1 MDELPG
7 PSQETNVRLNLL
19 RDIAVF
25 QAKLIV
31 DGLRDLMLV
40 PASLIAGI
48 MSLASGSDGKPGTHQ
63 VQRVGDRHRR
73 RTGSCP
79 CQEALSRR

>member
-1 MDELPG
+1 M
-7 PSQETNVRLNLL
+7 RLDLV

-48 MSLASGSDGKPGTHQ
+48 MSLPPGLTASPARNFIDYW
-63 VQRVGDRHRR
+63 V
-73 RTGSCP
+73 
-79 CQEALSRR
+79 